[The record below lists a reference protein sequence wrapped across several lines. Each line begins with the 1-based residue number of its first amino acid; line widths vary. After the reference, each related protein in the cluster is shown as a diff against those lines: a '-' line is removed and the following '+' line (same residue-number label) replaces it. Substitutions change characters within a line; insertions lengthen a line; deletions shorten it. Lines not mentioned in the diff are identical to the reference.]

1 MKCKNSYLK
10 SGKLNVCVS
19 CVYGHTYLFFCGHSH
34 KKLTRINFI

>member
-19 CVYGHTYLFFCGHSH
+19 CVYGHTYLFSVAIA
-34 KKLTRINFI
+34 TRN